1 MHALNSVTFHLAF
14 FFFFLELIIQKNLGK
29 IKFQLNWVRGPEN
42 PLNNDQFGED
52 LALLSSAEG
61 STSNPDGVSEDAD

>member
-14 FFFFLELIIQKNLGK
+14 FFLDLIIQKNLGT
-29 IKFQLNWVRGPEN
+29 IKFQLNWVREPEN

-52 LALLSSAEG
+52 LVLLSSAEG
-61 STSNPDGVSEDAD
+61 SISNPEGVSEDAD